1 MSISFGCGRTL
12 IVRHIF
18 GLCLLLWLFTGLVIG
33 LGKPGLAIDL
43 DDDTE
48 DAGSA
53 YQQLV
58 RSLEKEYPERDS
70 VQQGYL
76 AVSSRLEEFI
86 KSNPT
91 SPELAQ
97 AHALCAEVLLI
108 GGDRGRATGHWQ
120 TMAEKSG
127 DPEGQAWGL
136 YLLATDHY
144 LREESVRAQGFYS
157 RLVDEF
163 PRSQWAEKARAPL
176 RYLALLASRD
186 MPAFE
191 LVVKRGGKKAKLNL
205 SNLAGKVTLVHFWRS
220 DTAKHG
226 EFIETL
232 GRNPDSSLE
241 QAIKKYPVLRGKVMI
256 FGVNLDTDRK
266 SYEEARDRWNIP
278 WAQVHDGK
286 GFATPFAKTLGIP
299 RVPHWLVL
307 GPGGKIWYLGADI
320 DKFYAYASEALKRH
334 RIALEKKK

>member
-1 MSISFGCGRTL
+1 M
-12 IVRHIF
+12 
-18 GLCLLLWLFTGLVIG
+18 VIG
-33 LGKPGLAIDL
+33 LGRPGVAVGSE
-43 DDDTE
+43 DDAE
-48 DAGSA
+48 DAGGA
-53 YQQLV
+53 YERLA
-58 RSLEKEYPERDS
+58 RSLEKEYPDRDS

-76 AVSSRLEEFI
+76 AVAARLEEFI
-86 KSNPT
+86 KSNPA
-91 SPELAQ
+91 SPELAKVRS
-97 AHALCAEVLLI
+97 LCAEVLLI
-108 GGDRGRATGHWQ
+108 GGDRGRAIGHWQ
-120 TMAEKSG
+120 VMAEDRR
-127 DPEGQAWGL
+127 DPEGQARGL
-136 YLLATDHY
+136 YLLATDYY
-144 LREESVRAQGFYS
+144 LREESARARELYS
-157 RLVDEF
+157 RLVDGF
-163 PRSQWAEKARAPL
+163 PRSEWTEKARIPL
-176 RYLALLASRD
+176 RYLELLASRD

>member
-12 IVRHIF
+12 GVRHIF

-33 LGKPGLAIDL
+33 LGRPGVAVGSE
-43 DDDTE
+43 DDAE
-48 DAGSA
+48 DAGGA
-53 YQQLV
+53 YERLA
-58 RSLEKEYPERDS
+58 RSLEKEYPDRDS

-76 AVSSRLEEFI
+76 AVAARLEEFI
-86 KSNPT
+86 KSNPA
-91 SPELAQ
+91 SPELAKVRS
-97 AHALCAEVLLI
+97 LCAEVLLI
-108 GGDRGRATGHWQ
+108 GGDRGRAIGHWQ
-120 TMAEKSG
+120 VMAEDRR
-127 DPEGQAWGL
+127 DPEGQARGL
-136 YLLATDHY
+136 YLLATDYY
-144 LREESVRAQGFYS
+144 LREESARARELYS
-157 RLVDEF
+157 RLVDGF
-163 PRSQWAEKARAPL
+163 PRSEWTEKARIPL

>member
-1 MSISFGCGRTL
+1 MSISFGCGITL
-12 IVRHIF
+12 GVRHIF

-33 LGKPGLAIDL
+33 LGRPGVAVGSE
-43 DDDTE
+43 DDAE
-48 DAGSA
+48 DAGGA
-53 YQQLV
+53 YERLA
-58 RSLEKEYPERDS
+58 RSLEKEYPDRDS

-76 AVSSRLEEFI
+76 AVAARLEEFI
-86 KSNPT
+86 KSNPA
-91 SPELAQ
+91 SPELAKVRS
-97 AHALCAEVLLI
+97 LCAEVLLI
-108 GGDRGRATGHWQ
+108 GGDRGRAIGHWQ
-120 TMAEKSG
+120 VMAEDRR
-127 DPEGQAWGL
+127 DPEGQARGL
-136 YLLATDHY
+136 YLLATDYY
-144 LREESVRAQGFYS
+144 LREESARARELYS
-157 RLVDEF
+157 RLVDGF
-163 PRSQWAEKARAPL
+163 PRSEWTEKARIPL

>member
-12 IVRHIF
+12 GVRHIF

-33 LGKPGLAIDL
+33 LGRPGVAAGSE
-43 DDDTE
+43 DDAE
-48 DAGSA
+48 DAGGA
-53 YQQLV
+53 YERLA
-58 RSLEKEYPERDS
+58 RSLEKEYPDRDS

-76 AVSSRLEEFI
+76 AVAARLEEFI
-86 KSNPT
+86 KSNPA
-91 SPELAQ
+91 SPELAKVRS
-97 AHALCAEVLLI
+97 LCAEVLLI
-108 GGDRGRATGHWQ
+108 GGDRGRAIGHWQ
-120 TMAEKSG
+120 VMAEDRG
-127 DPEGQAWGL
+127 DPEGQARGL
-136 YLLATDHY
+136 YLLATDYY
-144 LREESVRAQGFYS
+144 LREESARARELYS
-157 RLVDEF
+157 RLVDGF
-163 PRSQWAEKARAPL
+163 PRSEWTEKARIPL
-176 RYLALLASRD
+176 RYLELLASRD

-241 QAIKKYPVLRGKVMI
+241 QAIRKYPVLRGKVMI

>member
-12 IVRHIF
+12 GVRHIF

-33 LGKPGLAIDL
+33 LGRPGVAVGSE
-43 DDDTE
+43 DDAE
-48 DAGSA
+48 DAGGA
-53 YQQLV
+53 YERLA
-58 RSLEKEYPERDS
+58 RSLEKEYPDRDS

-76 AVSSRLEEFI
+76 AVAARLEEFI
-86 KSNPT
+86 KSNPA
-91 SPELAQ
+91 SPELAKVRS
-97 AHALCAEVLLI
+97 LCAEVLLI
-108 GGDRGRATGHWQ
+108 GGDRGRAIGHWQ
-120 TMAEKSG
+120 VMAEDRR
-127 DPEGQAWGL
+127 DPEGQARGL
-136 YLLATDHY
+136 YLLATDYY
-144 LREESVRAQGFYS
+144 LREESARARELYS
-157 RLVDEF
+157 RLVDGF
-163 PRSQWAEKARAPL
+163 PRSEWTEKARIPL
-176 RYLALLASRD
+176 RYLELLASRD